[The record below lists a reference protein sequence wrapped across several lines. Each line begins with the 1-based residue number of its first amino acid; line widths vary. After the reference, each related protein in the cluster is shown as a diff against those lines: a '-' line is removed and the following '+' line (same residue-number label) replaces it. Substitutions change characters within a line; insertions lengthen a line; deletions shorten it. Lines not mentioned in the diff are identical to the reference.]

1 MPGGRPSTYPEG
13 DEERRR
19 LFTDILRLAQ
29 AGKSLAQISAQVDI
43 PRTTMI
49 TWGDEH
55 EEFSTVLTR
64 AKELEQAW
72 WEDQAQLGLTA
83 DRFNAAVWS
92 KSVTSRFRG
101 EYAEK
106 REVDLTSSD
115 GSMTPRGDVEETR
128 AAIKSK
134 LAGVTAPRG
143 AGSVS

>member
-1 MPGGRPSTYPEG
+1 MPAGRPSTYPQG
-13 DEERRR
+13 DEEKRR
-19 LFTDILRLAQ
+19 LFTDILQLAQ
-29 AGKSLAQISAQVDI
+29 AGKSLAQISAQIDI

-83 DRFNAAVWS
+83 DKFNAAVWS

-134 LAGVTAPRG
+134 LAGVTASRG